1 MVNRKE
7 RGVGGRKEAGG
18 SEVKGAC
25 CVSKWH
31 GEIMNS
37 KQRGSRL
44 LWKAVWGVEEKFV

>member
-7 RGVGGRKEAGG
+7 RGVGRRKEAGR

-37 KQRGSRL
+37 KQRDSRL
-44 LWKAVWGVEEKFV
+44 LWKAVWGVEEKMV